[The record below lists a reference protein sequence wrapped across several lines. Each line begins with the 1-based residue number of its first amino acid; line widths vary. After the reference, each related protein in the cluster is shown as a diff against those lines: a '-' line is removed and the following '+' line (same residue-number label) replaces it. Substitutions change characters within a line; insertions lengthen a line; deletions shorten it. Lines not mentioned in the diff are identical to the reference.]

1 MESKTMTHDIAH
13 CDGSRCKHH
22 KECLRYAAHL
32 DLMEQDAPTR
42 IAKGNY
48 ISSEECI
55 GRNYDLFWPENTKK
69 QHRQ

>member
-1 MESKTMTHDIAH
+1 MNHDIAH

-22 KECLRYAAHL
+22 KECLRYTAHL
-32 DLMEQDAPTR
+32 DLMEQDVPTR

-55 GRNYDLFWPENTKK
+55 GRNYDLFWPDNNKK
-69 QHRQ
+69 QHQQ